1 MKTIMIG
8 VLVLLLL
15 AGGLLL
21 GGYRYLRWKLQR
33 MITMKYAVLG
43 PLIKKLAA
51 REPVERTEILF
62 MAKDPSLRH
71 AVYRV
76 LEAFNQLH
84 LFPLELFT
92 VEKGAESFLVT
103 WLEFPTE
110 LGQAPHEIELYATIV
125 LNEGDDQT
133 YYVFKYRM
141 TGDHWATENNWM
153 LGVTGPYRSES
164 QPYDI
169 PRRIFSRFYSV
180 DRISAR
186 GEVQWVH
193 ENIEDQ

>member
-1 MKTIMIG
+1 MKTIVIV
-8 VLVLLLL
+8 VLSIILL
-15 AGGLLL
+15 AGAILL
-21 GGYRYLRWKLQR
+21 GGYYYLRRKLQR
-33 MITMKYAVLG
+33 LITLKYAVVG

-51 REPVERTEILF
+51 RESVSRTEILF
-62 MAKDPSLRH
+62 MVQDPSLRH

-76 LEAFNQLH
+76 LEAYNRSD
-84 LFPLELFT
+84 LFPLEFFT
-92 VEKGAESFLVT
+92 IEKGAESFLVT

-110 LGQAPHEIELYATIV
+110 LGRAPHEIELYTTV
-125 LNEGDDQT
+125 DLNEREDQT

-141 TGDHWATENNWM
+141 TGDHWAVENDWM
-153 LGVTGPYRSES
+153 LGVAGPYGNES
-164 QPYDI
+164 QPYDT

-193 ENIEDQ
+193 ENI

>member
-1 MKTIMIG
+1 MKTIVI
-8 VLVLLLL
+8 VVFSIILL
-15 AGGLLL
+15 AGAFLL
-21 GGYRYLRWKLQR
+21 GGYYYLRHRLQR
-33 MITMKYAVLG
+33 LITLKYAVVG

-51 REPVERTEILF
+51 REAVSRTEILF

-76 LEAFNQLH
+76 LEAYSQSD
-84 LFPLELFT
+84 LFPHEFFT
-92 VEKGAESFLVT
+92 IEKGAESFLVT

-110 LGQAPHEIELYATIV
+110 LGRAPHEIELYTTV
-125 LNEGDDQT
+125 DLNELVDQT

-141 TGDHWATENNWM
+141 TGDHWAVDNNWM
-153 LGVTGPYRSES
+153 LGVAGPYDSES
-164 QPYDI
+164 QPYDT
-169 PRRIFSRFYSV
+169 PRRIFSRFYSI

-193 ENIEDQ
+193 ENI